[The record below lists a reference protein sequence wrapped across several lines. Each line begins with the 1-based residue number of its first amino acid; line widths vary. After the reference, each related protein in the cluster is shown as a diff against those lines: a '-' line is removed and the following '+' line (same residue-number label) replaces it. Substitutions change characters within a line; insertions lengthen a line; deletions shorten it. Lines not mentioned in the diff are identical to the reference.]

1 MRSTV
6 GDDDAVR
13 SVLSQTIPSA
23 VVNYLVSNDA
33 LRRLAFLGEG
43 GEPVG

>member
-1 MRSTV
+1 MMSTV
-6 GDDDAVR
+6 DDEEAVR
-13 SVLSQTIPSA
+13 SVLSQSIPL
-23 VVNYLVSNDA
+23 VVVDYLIGSNA

>member
-1 MRSTV
+1 MST
-6 GDDDAVR
+6 GDDRLAVME
-13 SVLSQTIPSA
+13 VLSTTVPD
-23 VVNYLVSNDA
+23 VVVSYLADNGL